1 METRQI
7 TRDTYLPVDTPPFLS
22 PTNRNIEYPSRPAD
36 KRVEN
41 VTKSGKI
48 RLVITVIHDTRFTVS
63 TTLPIMLLISRA
75 ISAKIPCTRQ

>member
-7 TRDTYLPVDTPPFLS
+7 TRGHLFTGRYSLSFS
-22 PTNRNIEYPSRPAD
+22 PTNRNIEYPTWLAD

-48 RLVITVIHDTRFTVS
+48 RLVITVIHDIRVS
-63 TTLPIMLLISRA
+63 RYQRHCQLCS
-75 ISAKIPCTRQ
+75 